1 MRAPIAIVGAVV
13 CGALLAWNLAIDLR
27 NLDTWRHDRDFQP
40 RFDPA
45 IATLGTRLESLDVE
59 RVIAV
64 DWGLHQPL
72 VTLARREHAARY
84 REWTWQ
90 LIDAPDLERGEL
102 RRAVEAHVAGRR
114 VAFVLHTDPYTAF
127 AGAPARLDALLARY
141 RPCRRHDETVPSA
154 AGKPL
159 YRIVVADYRG
169 CGATQAA
176 PAGARRGPG

>member
-1 MRAPIAIVGAVV
+1 M
-13 CGALLAWNLAIDLR
+13 LAWNVAIDLR

-45 IATLGTRLESLDVE
+45 IATLGTRLEGLDVE

-72 VTLARREHAARY
+72 VTLARREHAPRY

-90 LIDAPDLERGEL
+90 LIDAPDLERDEL
-102 RRAVEAHVAGRR
+102 RRAVEAQVAGRR

-141 RPCRRHDETVPSA
+141 RPCRRHEETVPSS
-154 AGKPL
+154 AGRPL
-159 YRIVVADYRG
+159 YRIVIADFRG
-169 CGATQAA
+169 CGAAAQGTGATQAV
-176 PAGARRGPG
+176 PADARRAPG